1 MILYL
6 VNINLHMGQMPLSAC
21 DQITMSLSWLRPQRK
36 ASSHHKRTLQKM
48 NLNPSGSLEEL
59 DKLEL
64 GQGQAR
70 AGGKHRNL
78 WTGLQPLVILLQTST
93 LSLKTLCEYFMIGIF
108 NVLCVSS
115 QSPSGFQ
122 RTQLSLFFFW
132 GGGRQEENVDFR
144 VLWFCVIETRS
155 FYLWWQHIWEQSVP
169 TTGPGW
175 LNVILI
181 HLYHKPIAW
190 RDLFKFVKVS
200 PKAQRG
206 SVTCASSWKDTPTPS
221 PKYGLQ
227 FP

>member
-132 GGGRQEENVDFR
+132 GGEAGGECGFSCAL
-144 VLWFCVIETRS
+144 VLCDRNTKLLSVMTTHMGAICPHYRPWVTQC
-155 FYLWWQHIWEQSVP
+155 HIDSSLPQAYSMAR
-169 TTGPGW
+169 
-175 LNVILI
+175 LI
-181 HLYHKPIAW
+181 
-190 RDLFKFVKVS
+190 
-200 PKAQRG
+200 
-206 SVTCASSWKDTPTPS
+206 
-221 PKYGLQ
+221 
-227 FP
+227 